1 MCTGLYV
8 GMFSFLLDKYLG
20 VGLLGFMISSCLTLC
35 WTTKLFSRVHALFFI
50 SVNRVWKFWIDH
62 VLTKSHFLWVFLVGM
77 YWYLIVLPGHLYIF
91 FVELFFQNYLPTPF
105 LWGIYV
111 LLLSC
116 KISLYIL
123 ENNFLSYIYIY
134 IYSAGVISQYV
145 VYLFIL
151 LMIVLMSKIFCLM
164 SNI

>member
-1 MCTGLYV
+1 M
-8 GMFSFLLDKYLG
+8 
-20 VGLLGFMISSCLTLC
+20 LGFMISSCLTLC
-35 WTTKLFSRVHALFFI
+35 WTAKVFSKVHALFFI
-50 SVNRVWKFWIDH
+50 SINRVWKFWIDH
-62 VLTKSHFLWVFLVGM
+62 VLTKRHFLWVFLVGM

-91 FVELFFQNYLPTPF
+91 FGELFFQNYLPTPF
-105 LWGIYV
+105 LRGIYV

-134 IYSAGVISQYV
+134 LAVVISQYV

-151 LMIVLMSKIFCLM
+151 LMIVLMSKILCLM